1 MTERD
6 HILEQA
12 LALPTADR
20 EFLVLA
26 LAHSLPSTDPG
37 EEPPGDDI
45 LTGDE
50 FLAELK
56 RRSAAYR
63 DGTTT
68 SRPAAEVIA
77 EQRRRSATD
86 GQRIRAAHPSIA

>member
-12 LALPTADR
+12 LSLPIADR
-20 EFLVLA
+20 EFLVSA
-26 LAHSLPSTDPG
+26 LAHSLPSTESDEAPL
-37 EEPPGDDI
+37 GDDV

-50 FLAELK
+50 FLAELE

-63 DGTTT
+63 NGTTT

-77 EQRRRSATD
+77 EQRRRQAGL
-86 GQRIRAAHPSIA
+86 GQS

>member
-12 LALPTADR
+12 LSLPTADR
-20 EFLVLA
+20 EFLVSA
-26 LAHSLPSTDPG
+26 LAHSLPSTDLD
-37 EEPPGDDI
+37 EASLGDDV

-50 FLAELK
+50 FLAELR

-68 SRPAAEVIA
+68 SRPAVEVIA
-77 EQRRRSATD
+77 EQRRRQAGL
-86 GQRIRAAHPSIA
+86 GQS

>member
-6 HILEQA
+6 QILEQA

-20 EFLVLA
+20 EFLVSALA
-26 LAHSLPSTDPG
+26 LSLPSAEFEDDTPG
-37 EEPPGDDI
+37 ENM
-45 LTGDE
+45 LSGDE
-50 FLAELK
+50 FLAELQ

-77 EQRRRSATD
+77 ELRQIQARE
-86 GQRIRAAHPSIA
+86 GQS